1 MWPTKVRTASPPF
14 QSTLPA
20 RGATVGVVQNVANA
34 ALFQSTLPARGA
46 TGVSLDTLVGR
57 DISIHA
63 PCTGSDF
70 PSVGFSC
77 ACSYFNPR
85 SLHGERQSTHRN
97 RASAAGFQS
106 TLPARGA
113 TWTRRRLPSK
123 GEISIHA
130 PCTGSDLYLW
140 RILRQ
145 VCHFNPRSLHGERRR
160 CWRCSAQA
168 LAFQSTLPARGAT
181 YSTAPFDVAIPNF
194 NPRSLHGERRLPAP
208 FAALGRAFQSTLP
221 ARGATRWALR
231 TSTRRKHFNPRSL
244 HGERRRWLRRESRE
258 RYFNPRSLHG
268 ERQICTLRWIK
279 FQKFQSTLPARG
291 ATIAAANSSLQTR
304 DFNPRSLH
312 GERRYA
318 LSFPPF
324 GTVISIHAPCTGSDR
339 RDYYTGNAGKH
350 FNPRSLHGERPMQ
363 QLRQGDAE
371 RFQSTLPARGATK
384 NAAQT
389 GKELMISIHAP
400 CTGSDCNG

>member
-85 SLHGERQSTHRN
+85 SLHGERHATAKVLQTASDFNPRSLHGERQSTHRN

-130 PCTGSDLYLW
+130 PCTGSDITVFQALLQIMISIHAPCTGSDSTG
-140 RILRQ
+140 RTRDSRPTIFQSTLPARGAT
-145 VCHFNPRSLHGERRR
+145 VCSRTRRFSTFYFNPRSLHGERR
-160 CWRCSAQA
+160 SLSSIFSFA
-168 LAFQSTLPARGAT
+168 
-181 YSTAPFDVAIPNF
+181 VNF
-194 NPRSLHGERRLPAP
+194 NPRSLHGERRY
-208 FAALGRAFQSTLP
+208 GRAHS
-221 ARGATRWALR
+221 
-231 TSTRRKHFNPRSL
+231 
-244 HGERRRWLRRESRE
+244 
-258 RYFNPRSLHG
+258 
-268 ERQICTLRWIK
+268 
-279 FQKFQSTLPARG
+279 
-291 ATIAAANSSLQTR
+291 
-304 DFNPRSLH
+304 
-312 GERRYA
+312 
-318 LSFPPF
+318 
-324 GTVISIHAPCTGSDR
+324 
-339 RDYYTGNAGKH
+339 
-350 FNPRSLHGERPMQ
+350 
-363 QLRQGDAE
+363 
-371 RFQSTLPARGATK
+371 
-384 NAAQT
+384 
-389 GKELMISIHAP
+389 
-400 CTGSDCNG
+400 